1 MKSRLIRDN
10 PHNNIVF
17 MNQLLRSSASAL
29 AKAIRSGEASSEE
42 VVGAHIKRI
51 EEVNPRLNAVV
62 QLAAESALAQA
73 SKADRM
79 LARGEIKG
87 PLHGVPIT
95 IKDSLETRRVIST
108 SGSKARAI
116 YAPDVNATAV
126 ERLFEAGAILLGKT
140 NVPEMTFYAH
150 TDNLVYGRTNNP
162 YDLSRTPGGSS
173 GGEAAIIAACGSPLG
188 LGSDAG
194 GSQRVPAHFCGATT
208 LRPTNGRVSRA
219 GHFPPI
225 EGLFGEVLAVG
236 PMARYVEDLVL
247 TLPLIAGPDWRDPWT
262 VPAPLADPRMVELQK
277 LRVAF
282 YTDNGVSASTPE
294 VIAAVKASAS
304 VLSDSGSIVEERVP
318 DGLPQSFELYLGL
331 MTVYANTEMGILLQS
346 TNMDDVFPSLR
357 RALETLRGA
366 KPSLEDFTNIMT
378 NWRLFQSHMLSFMR
392 NYDVILCPASH
403 CPAPPHEATED
414 DQYIAVLSHA
424 MPYGLTGWP
433 AAVTRAGSSPEG
445 LPIGVQ
451 IVAGP
456 WREDVALAVAQRL
469 EFAFGGFQPPA
480 IFE

>member
-1 MKSRLIRDN
+1 
-10 PHNNIVF
+10 

-29 AKAIRSGEASSEE
+29 AGAIRSGEVSSEE

-51 EEVNPRLNAVV
+51 EEVNPRLNAVA
-62 QLAAESALAQA
+62 QLTAESALARA
-73 SKADRM
+73 READRM

-95 IKDSLETRRVIST
+95 IKDSLETRGVIST
-108 SGSKARAI
+108 SGSKARAC
-116 YAPDVNATAV
+116 YKPGVNATAV
-126 ERLFEAGAILLGKT
+126 ERLVEAGAILLGKT
-140 NVPEMTFYAH
+140 NVPELTFYAH

-194 GSQRVPAHFCGATT
+194 GSQRVPAHFCGIAT

-247 TLPLIAGPDWRDPWT
+247 TLPLIAGADWRDPWT
-262 VPAPLADPRMVELQK
+262 VPAPLDDPRTVELQN

-282 YTDNGVSASTPE
+282 YTDNSVSASTPE

-304 VLSDSGSIVEERVP
+304 VLSESGLIVEEKVP
-318 DGLPQSFELYLGL
+318 DGLRQSFELYLSL
-331 MTVYANTEMGILLQS
+331 MTAYANTEMEILLQS
-346 TNMDDVFPSLR
+346 TGMDDIYPALKRS
-357 RALETLRGA
+357 LETLRGA
-366 KPSLEDFTNIMT
+366 KPSLSDYVNMMT
-378 NWRLFQSHMLSFMR
+378 NRRRFQSRMLAFMR
-392 NYDVILCPASH
+392 DYDVILCPAAPF
-403 CPAPPHEATED
+403 PAPLHEATEE
-414 DQYIAVLSHA
+414 DQFIAVLSHA

-433 AAVTRAGSSPEG
+433 AAVARAGSTPEG
-445 LPIGVQ
+445 LPVGVQ
-451 IVAGP
+451 IVARP
-456 WREDVALAVAQRL
+456 WREDIVLAVAQRL
-469 EFAFGGFQPPA
+469 ESAFRDWKTPT

>member
-1 MKSRLIRDN
+1 
-10 PHNNIVF
+10 
-17 MNQLLRSSASAL
+17 MNQLLRSSASVL
-29 AKAIRSGEASSEE
+29 AEAIRTGKVSSEE

-62 QLAAESALAQA
+62 QLTAESALARA
-73 SKADRM
+73 READRTSV
-79 LARGEIKG
+79 RGEIKG

-95 IKDSLETRRVIST
+95 IKDSLETRGVTST
-108 SGSKARAI
+108 SGSKARAC
-116 YAPDVNATAV
+116 YRPEVSATAV

-140 NVPEMTFYAH
+140 NVPELTFYAH

-194 GSQRVPAHFCGATT
+194 GSQRAPAHFCGIAT

-247 TLPLIAGPDWRDPWT
+247 TLPLIAGADWRDPWT
-262 VPAPLADPRMVELQK
+262 IPTPVADPRAVELQK

-282 YTDNGVSASTPE
+282 YADNGVSACTPE

-304 VLSDSGSIVEERVP
+304 VLSDSGMMVEERVP
-318 DGLPQSFELYLGL
+318 DGLPHSFELYLSL
-331 MTVYANTEMGILLQS
+331 MTAYANTEMEILLQS
-346 TNMDDVFPSLR
+346 TSMDDVYPALR

-366 KPSLEDFTNIMT
+366 KPSVNDFANMMT
-378 NWRLFQSHMLSFMR
+378 NWRRFQSRMLSFMR
-392 NYDVILCPASH
+392 DYDVILCPAAL

-433 AAVTRAGSSPEG
+433 AVVTRAGSTPEG
-445 LPIGVQ
+445 LPVGVQ
-451 IVAGP
+451 IVARP

-469 EFAFGGFQPPA
+469 EFAFGGWEPPA

>member
-1 MKSRLIRDN
+1 
-10 PHNNIVF
+10 

-29 AKAIRSGEASSEE
+29 ARAIQSGEASSEE
-42 VVGAHIKRI
+42 VVGVHIRRI

-62 QLAAESALAQA
+62 QLTAESALAQA
-73 SKADRM
+73 READRM
-79 LARGEIKG
+79 LARREIKG
-87 PLHGVPIT
+87 PLHGVPVT
-95 IKDSLETRRVIST
+95 IKDSLETRGVIST
-108 SGSKARAI
+108 SGSKARAC
-116 YAPDVNATAV
+116 YAPEVNATAV

-140 NVPEMTFYAH
+140 NVPELTFYAH

-194 GSQRVPAHFCGATT
+194 GSQRVPAHFCGITT

-236 PMARYVEDLVL
+236 PMARYVEDLIL

-262 VPAPLADPRMVELQK
+262 VPAPLADPRTVELQK

-282 YTDNGVSASTPE
+282 YTDNGVSASTQE
-294 VIAAVKASAS
+294 VIAAVKAAAS
-304 VLSDSGSIVEERVP
+304 ILSESGLIVEEKVP

-331 MTVYANTEMGILLQS
+331 MAVYANTEMETLLQS
-346 TNMDDVFPSLR
+346 TSAKDIYPTLNRS
-357 RALETLRGA
+357 LETLRGA
-366 KPSLEDFTNIMT
+366 KPSLNDFAKIMT
-378 NWRLFQSHMLSFMR
+378 NWRMFQSRMLYFMR
-392 NYDVILCPASH
+392 DYDVILCPASP
-403 CPAPPHEATED
+403 CPAPMREATEE

-433 AAVTRAGSSPEG
+433 AVVARAGSTPEG

-451 IVAGP
+451 IVASP
-456 WREDVALAVAQRL
+456 WREDVALAVARRL
-469 EFAFGGFQPPA
+469 EEAFGGFQPSA
-480 IFE
+480 ILE